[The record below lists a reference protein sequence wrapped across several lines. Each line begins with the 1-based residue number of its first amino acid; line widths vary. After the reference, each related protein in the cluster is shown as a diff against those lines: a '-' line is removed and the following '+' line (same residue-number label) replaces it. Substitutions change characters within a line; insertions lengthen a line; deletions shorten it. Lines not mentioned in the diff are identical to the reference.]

1 MKIVDKSILPEG
13 EREERVK
20 LVVLLILDGWGI
32 ASASSGNALSLAKLP
47 VMTHLLS
54 NYPAMTL
61 LASGE
66 SVGLSWGETG
76 NSEVGHST
84 LGTGKIKFQN
94 LPRITKSIRD
104 SSFFKNEK
112 FLEAIA
118 HVKKNNSKLHFIG
131 LLSPGLVHSFDEHL
145 YALLDLAKKEGLDDA
160 YVHGF
165 LDGRDTVY
173 NSGKGFVKDLLLKM
187 EKINFGKLANL
198 SGRKFALD
206 RDNRWER
213 VEKVFNTMVKP
224 EAAKQYVDPLL
235 AIEESY
241 KKEVFDEEFEPIAL
255 VDEDKNIIAKI
266 ADNDAVIFFNF
277 RADRARELT
286 KAFVLP
292 EFEFFKREL
301 GYFSNLHFVTMTE
314 YEKGLPVEVAFPSVE
329 ANSCLAREISLQGMK
344 QLHIAE
350 TEKYA
355 HVTFFFNAGKEKAYA
370 GEDRI
375 VVPSPRVSS
384 YAEKPE
390 MSLKEVNAKLLKAI
404 AEEKYDFIICNYANP
419 DMVAHTGNLDASVK
433 AAEFSDKALGAL
445 VDAVLEKNGVLL
457 VTADHG
463 NIEELINLKTGE
475 MDKEHSVNPVPFI
488 VVGQNYQGRASSMLE
503 SIDNDLS
510 LLTPVGVL
518 SDVTATVL
526 YLLQIEASERIYGR
540 SLI

>member
-1 MKIVDKSILPEG
+1 MQIVDKSILPEG
-13 EREERVK
+13 EREERAK
-20 LVVLLILDGWGI
+20 LVVLLVLDGWGI
-32 ASASSGNALSLAKLP
+32 ASSSEGNAINLAKTP
-47 VMTHLLS
+47 VMNHLLS

-76 NSEVGHST
+76 NSEVGHIT
-84 LGTGKIKFQN
+84 LGSGRILFQN

-112 FLEAIA
+112 FLSAIE
-118 HVKKNNSKLHFIG
+118 HVKKNNSKLHLIG
-131 LLSPGLVHSFDEHL
+131 LVSPGLVHSFDEHL
-145 YALLDLAKKEGLDDA
+145 YALLDLAKKEGLDNA

-173 NSGKGFVKDLLLKM
+173 NSGKGFIKDLLYKM
-187 EKINFGKLANL
+187 DNIGFGKLASL
-198 SGRKFALD
+198 SGRKLALD

-213 VEKVFNTMVKP
+213 VEQVFKTMVNP
-224 EAAKQYVDPLL
+224 EGAKQYQDAIQ
-235 AIEESY
+235 AIEDSY
-241 KKEVFDEEFEPIAL
+241 LKEVYDEEFETIAL
-255 VDEDKNIIAKI
+255 IDDEKKPIAKI
-266 ADNDAVIFFNF
+266 EEDDAVIFFNF

-292 EFEFFKREL
+292 EFEHFDREIPYL
-301 GYFSNLHFVTMTE
+301 SNLYFVTMTE
-314 YEKGLPVEVAFPSVE
+314 YEKNLPVEVAFPAIKVE
-329 ANSCLAREISLQGMK
+329 SCLAKEISLQGMK

-355 HVTFFFNAGKEKAYA
+355 HVTFFFNAGKEKPYS

-375 VVPSPRVSS
+375 VIPSPRVAS

-390 MSLKEVNAKLLKAI
+390 MSLKEVNQKLLTAI
-404 AEEKYDFIICNYANP
+404 SEDKYDFVVCNYANP
-419 DMVAHTGNLDASVK
+419 DMVAHTGNLEASIK
-433 AAEFSDKALGAL
+433 AVEHTDKALGKI
-445 VDAVLEKNGVLL
+445 VDAVLAKEGVLL

-463 NIEELINLKTGE
+463 NAEELINLKTGE
-475 MDKEHSVNPVPFI
+475 MDKEHSVNPVPFVI
-488 VVGQNYQGRASSMLE
+488 IGQNYQGRSSSVLE
-503 SIDNDLS
+503 SIGNDLS

-526 YLLQIEASERIYGR
+526 YLLQIEASEKINGR
-540 SLI
+540 SLV

>member
-1 MKIVDKSILPEG
+1 MQIVDKSILPEG
-13 EREERVK
+13 EREERAK

-32 ASASSGNALSLAKLP
+32 ASASEGNAINLAKTP
-47 VMTHLLS
+47 VMDHLLS

-76 NSEVGHST
+76 NSEVGHITIGSGRI
-84 LGTGKIKFQN
+84 LFQN

-112 FLEAIA
+112 FLSAIK
-118 HVKKNNSKLHFIG
+118 HVKTNNSKLHLIG
-131 LLSPGLVHSFDEHL
+131 LVSPGLVHSFDEHL
-145 YALLDLAKKEGLDDA
+145 YALLDLAKKEGLDNT

-173 NSGKGFVKDLLLKM
+173 NSGKGFIKDLLYKM
-187 EKINFGKLANL
+187 DNIGFGKLATL
-198 SGRKFALD
+198 SGRKLALD

-213 VEKVFNTMVKP
+213 VEQVFKTMVNP
-224 EAAKQYVDPLL
+224 EGAKQCQD
-235 AIEESY
+235 AIQAIDDSY
-241 KKEVFDEEFEPIAL
+241 LKEVYDEEFDTIAL
-255 VDEDKNIIAKI
+255 VDDDKKPIAKI
-266 ADNDAVIFFNF
+266 EDNDAVIFFNF

-292 EFEFFKREL
+292 EFEHFDREL
-301 GYFSNLHFVTMTE
+301 PYFSNLHFVTMTE
-314 YEKGLPVEVAFPSVE
+314 YEKGLPVEVAFPAIKVE
-329 ANSCLAREISLQGMK
+329 SCLAKEISLQGMK

-355 HVTFFFNAGKEKAYA
+355 HVTFFFNAGKEKPYS

-375 VVPSPRVSS
+375 VVPSPRVAS

-390 MSLKEVNAKLLKAI
+390 MSLKEVNQKLLNAI
-404 AEEKYDFIICNYANP
+404 SEDKYDFVVCNYANP
-419 DMVAHTGNLDASVK
+419 DMVAHTGNLEASIK
-433 AAEFSDKALGAL
+433 AVEHTDKALGKIM
-445 VDAVLEKNGVLL
+445 DAVLAKEGVLL

-463 NIEELINLKTGE
+463 NAEELVNLKTGE

-488 VVGQNYQGRASSMLE
+488 VIGQNYQGRSSSVLE
-503 SIDNDLS
+503 SIGNDLS

-526 YLLQIEASERIYGR
+526 YLLQIEASEKINGR
-540 SLI
+540 SLV